1 MTYEDCLK
9 ATINHSVSDVLDRL
23 HHLQPEERYHLLM
36 EWFEVVACPI
46 EVDEVLMVPQFQEEG
61 S

>member
-1 MTYEDCLK
+1 MNYEDCLK

-23 HHLQPEERYHLLM
+23 NDLQPEERYHLLM

>member
-9 ATINHSVSDVLDRL
+9 VTINHSVSDVLNRL
-23 HHLQPEERYHLLM
+23 NDLQPEERYHLLM

-46 EVDEVLMVPQFQEEG
+46 EVDDVLMVPQFQEEE

>member
-23 HHLQPEERYHLLM
+23 NDLQPEERYHLLM

>member
-23 HHLQPEERYHLLM
+23 NDLQPEERYHLLM

-46 EVDEVLMVPQFQEEG
+46 EVDEVLMVPQFQEEE

>member
-1 MTYEDCLK
+1 MTYEECLK

-23 HHLQPEERYHLLM
+23 NDLQPEERYHLLM

>member
-1 MTYEDCLK
+1 MNYEECLK
-9 ATINHSVSDVLDRL
+9 ITINESVADVLDRL
-23 HHLQPEERYHLLM
+23 HDLQPEDRYHLLM